1 MKRAV
6 QRRGKEGAAYEAAM
20 ARARGSGSD
29 DGAGRAAT
37 TEARTVSIRALTQV
51 VVLSTEKGR
60 FFTVHLGGFPVDKD
74 FYAGNKRNA
83 KRALEEAIRKAKL
96 HSRTRAELEAEGAI
110 LAAVTAE
117 GGHLGKSDGRSS
129 DTGLSGGV
137 GGGGGGLLEERNK
150 GHKVRTDLWEQG
162 GSVLQEIGLQKE
174 RVLQGRKVLKR
185 RNFRTGRPTA
195 PTSWTEAPRL
205 CGASSWALSLAQPG
219 TGSLPSSSSC

>member
-60 FFTVHLGGFPVDKD
+60 FFTVHLRGFPVDKD

-83 KRALEEAIRKAKL
+83 KVAL
-96 HSRTRAELEAEGAI
+96 
-110 LAAVTAE
+110 
-117 GGHLGKSDGRSS
+117 DGNNS
-129 DTGLSGGV
+129 
-137 GGGGGGLLEERNK
+137 
-150 GHKVRTDLWEQG
+150 
-162 GSVLQEIGLQKE
+162 
-174 RVLQGRKVLKR
+174 
-185 RNFRTGRPTA
+185 
-195 PTSWTEAPRL
+195 
-205 CGASSWALSLAQPG
+205 
-219 TGSLPSSSSC
+219 